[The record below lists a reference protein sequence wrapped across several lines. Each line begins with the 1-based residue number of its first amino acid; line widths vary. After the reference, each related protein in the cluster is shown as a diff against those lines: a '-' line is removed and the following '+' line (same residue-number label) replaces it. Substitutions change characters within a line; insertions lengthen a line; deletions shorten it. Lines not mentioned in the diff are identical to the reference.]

1 MNYERRN
8 VILRYY
14 PSICVEGMSR
24 LRETQE
30 THVPGSRFKF
40 HAAYIPGRLE
50 THLSPRFVGVL
61 DFLRE

>member
-1 MNYERRN
+1 MNYEIWN
-8 VILRYY
+8 VILRYH

-40 HAAYIPGRLE
+40 QASYISGRFE
-50 THLSPRFVGVL
+50 THLTPNFVDVL
-61 DFLRE
+61 DFLRK